1 MSNKIVCSWKQG
13 REIAVDFYS
22 KPPEIE
28 RNETD
33 YIDDIGLKCYMNG
46 HIKLF
51 IVHHLASK
59 RPKLHEEQFWA
70 SEHKNKP
77 KENSVVGDYI
87 KSCIDESHLR
97 NPSF

>member
-1 MSNKIVCSWKQG
+1 MSNKTVCSWKQG
-13 REIAVDFYS
+13 REIAVELILNPRD
-22 KPPEIE
+22 

-33 YIDDIGLKCYMNG
+33 YIDDKDLKCYMKG
-46 HIKLF
+46 HIELF

-59 RPKLHEEQFWA
+59 SPKLHEEQFWA

-77 KENSVVGDYI
+77 NEKSVVGDYI
-87 KSCIDESHLR
+87 KSCIDKSHLR